1 MIVSIIA
8 AIGRNNELGLNNK
21 MLWHLPADLKFF
33 KETTT
38 GHCIV
43 MGRKTF
49 ESIGRALPNRN
60 NLVISRNKAFTAEGI
75 KVFESVEDAVKW
87 ARQQGETECFITGGA
102 EIYKHSIH
110 HVTKLYLTRVD
121 SDFEA
126 DTWFPKI
133 DFAEW
138 ELVESKQ
145 QEADEKNAYP
155 LTFELW
161 KRKVVM

>member
-1 MIVSIIA
+1 
-8 AIGRNNELGLNNK
+8 
-21 MLWHLPADLKFF
+21 
-33 KETTT
+33 
-38 GHCIV
+38 

-110 HVTKLYLTRVD
+110 HVNKLHLTRVD

>member
-38 GHCIV
+38 GHCII

-49 ESIGRALPNRN
+49 ESIGKALPNRK
-60 NLVISRNKAFTAEGI
+60 NLIVSRNKAFHADGVQ
-75 KVFESVEDAVKW
+75 VFESVEEAVKW
-87 ARQQGETECFITGGA
+87 AREQGETECFITGGA
-102 EIYKHSIH
+102 EIYKQTIH
-110 HVTKLYLTRVD
+110 HVNKLYLTRVD

-138 ELVESKQ
+138 NLEERKGHAS
-145 QEADEKNAYP
+145 DEKNSYAI
-155 LTFELW
+155 TFELW